1 MKLMTRV
8 NFVTAVFVGAGLV
21 VPSAALAYGGPGSII
36 SGIGAFLAVL
46 AALVAS
52 IFGFLWFP
60 LKRLVRKVRGKD
72 GEVEQGSTEPAD
84 GLASE

>member
-1 MKLMTRV
+1 MKLITRV
-8 NFVTAVFVGAGLV
+8 KSVTAVLVGAALV

-46 AALVAS
+46 AALVAA

-60 LKRLVRKVRGKD
+60 LKRLIRKIRGKS
-72 GEVEQGSTEPAD
+72 GEVEQGASEPAD